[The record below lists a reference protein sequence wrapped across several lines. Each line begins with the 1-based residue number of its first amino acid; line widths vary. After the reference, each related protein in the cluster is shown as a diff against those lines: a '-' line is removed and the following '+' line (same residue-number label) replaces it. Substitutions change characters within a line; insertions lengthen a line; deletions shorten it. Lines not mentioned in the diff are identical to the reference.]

1 MKAAS
6 IKIVIAGASAFSV
19 PTVKKLNDLEYQI
32 VAVLTQP
39 DRAAGRGL
47 KQTKNP
53 VKLFAEK
60 AELTVLDFESL
71 DGENVF
77 ETIKKLSP
85 DLLITIAYGGLIP
98 QKILDIPRCES
109 INIHP
114 SLLPLWRGASPIQ
127 SAILNGDTKTGIS
140 LIRMTPELDAGPIFA
155 VTKTSI
161 DPEENTLTLSN
172 RLANMSATLMTD
184 KIEDIVNKNTFPNEQ
199 EHQKATYASKLTKQ
213 DAIINWTR
221 SASEILKKIKAFN
234 PWPVAHS
241 ILEQKNFRIWD
252 AKLSKQINDISK
264 PGSII
269 KTQSKEILVATGDR
283 MLSLIS
289 VQLEGRKK
297 MLAQDFFKGFACEG
311 KTLGQ

>member
-6 IKIVIAGASAFSV
+6 IKIVIAGASDFSV
-19 PTVKKLNDLEYQI
+19 PTIKRLNDLDYQI
-32 VAVLTQP
+32 AAVLTQP

-60 AELTVLDFESL
+60 AGLTLLDFESL

-155 VTKTSI
+155 VTETSI

-172 RLANMSATLMTD
+172 RLANMSAILMTD
-184 KIEDIVNKNTFPNEQ
+184 NIEDIVNKNTFPNEQ

-221 SASEILKKIKAFN
+221 PASEILKKIKAFN
-234 PWPVAHS
+234 PWPVARS
-241 ILEQKNFRIWD
+241 TLEQKNFRIWD

-269 KTQSKEILVATGDR
+269 KTQSKEILVATGDG

-297 MLAQDFFKGFACEG
+297 MHALDFFKGFAYEG
-311 KTLGQ
+311 KILGQ

>member
-1 MKAAS
+1 MKAAP

-19 PTVKKLNDLEYQI
+19 PTVKRLNDLDYQI
-32 VAVLTQP
+32 VAVMTQP

-60 AELTVLDFESL
+60 AGLRLLDFESL
-71 DGENVF
+71 DGKNVF

-109 INIHP
+109 INVHP

-127 SAILNGDTKTGIS
+127 SSILNGDTKTGIS
-140 LIRMTPELDAGPIFA
+140 LIRMTSELDAGPVFA
-155 VTKTSI
+155 VAETFI
-161 DPEENTLTLSN
+161 DPEENALALSS
-172 RLANMSATLMTD
+172 RLANMSARLITD
-184 KIEDIVNKNTFPNEQ
+184 NIVEIVNKNLLPNEQ
-199 EHQKATYASKLTKQ
+199 KHQKATYAPKLTKQ

-221 SASEILKKIKAFN
+221 PAPEILKKIKAFN
-234 PWPVAHS
+234 PWPIAHS

-252 AKLSKQINDISK
+252 AKLSKQTNDTLK

-269 KTQSKEILVATGDR
+269 KTSSNEILVTTGDG

-297 MLAQDFFKGFACEG
+297 MPALDFCKGFAYEG

>member
-1 MKAAS
+1 MKAAP

-19 PTVKKLNDLEYQI
+19 PTIKRLNDLDYQI
-32 VAVLTQP
+32 VAVMTQP

-53 VKLFAEK
+53 VKQFAEK
-60 AELTVLDFESL
+60 VGLTLLDFESL
-71 DGENVF
+71 ERENVF
-77 ETIKKLSP
+77 ATIKNLSP

-98 QKILDIPRCES
+98 QKILDIPHCES
-109 INIHP
+109 INVHP

-140 LIRMTPELDAGPIFA
+140 LIRMTSELDAGPVFA
-155 VTKTSI
+155 VAETFI
-161 DPEENTLTLSN
+161 DPEENALALSS
-172 RLANMSATLMTD
+172 RLANMSARLITD
-184 KIEDIVNKNTFPNEQ
+184 NIVEIVNKSLLPNEQ
-199 EHQKATYASKLTKQ
+199 KHQKATYAPKLTKQ

-221 SASEILKKIKAFN
+221 PAPEILKKIKAFN
-234 PWPVAHS
+234 PWPIAHS
-241 ILEQKNFRIWD
+241 MLEQKNFRIWD
-252 AKLSKQINDISK
+252 AKLSKQTNDTSK

-269 KTQSKEILVATGDR
+269 KTSSNEILVTTGDG

-297 MLAQDFFKGFACEG
+297 MPALDFCKGFAYEG

>member
-6 IKIVIAGASAFSV
+6 IKIIIAGASAFSV
-19 PTVKKLNDLEYQI
+19 PTIKRLNNLDYQI
-32 VAVLTQP
+32 VAVMTQP

-53 VKLFAEK
+53 VKQFAEK
-60 AELTVLDFESL
+60 VGLTLLDFESL
-71 DGENVF
+71 ERENVF
-77 ETIKKLSP
+77 ATIKNLSP

-98 QKILDIPRCES
+98 QKILDIPHCES
-109 INIHP
+109 INVHP

-127 SAILNGDTKTGIS
+127 SSILNGDTKTGIS
-140 LIRMTPELDAGPIFA
+140 LIRMTSELDAGPVFA
-155 VTKTSI
+155 VAETFI
-161 DPEENTLTLSN
+161 DPEENALALSS
-172 RLANMSATLMTD
+172 RLANMSARLITD
-184 KIEDIVNKNTFPNEQ
+184 NIVEIANKNLLPNEQ
-199 EHQKATYASKLTKQ
+199 KHQKATYAPKLTKQ

-221 SASEILKKIKAFN
+221 PAPEILKKIKAFN
-234 PWPVAHS
+234 PWPIAHS

-252 AKLSKQINDISK
+252 AKLSKQTNDTLK

-269 KTQSKEILVATGDR
+269 KTSSNEILVTTGDG

-297 MLAQDFFKGFACEG
+297 MPALDFCKGFAYEG

>member
-1 MKAAS
+1 MKAAP

-19 PTVKKLNDLEYQI
+19 PTVKRLNDLDYQI
-32 VAVLTQP
+32 VAVMTQP

-60 AELTVLDFESL
+60 AGLRLLDFESL
-71 DGENVF
+71 DGKNVF

-109 INIHP
+109 INVHP

-127 SAILNGDTKTGIS
+127 SAILNGDAKTGIS
-140 LIRMTPELDAGPIFA
+140 LIRMTSELDAGPIFA
-155 VTKTSI
+155 VAETSI
-161 DPEENTLTLSN
+161 DPEENALTLSN
-172 RLANMSATLMTD
+172 RLANMSAMLITNN
-184 KIEDIVNKNTFPNEQ
+184 IADIINKNTFPNEQ
-199 EHQKATYASKLTKQ
+199 EHQKATYAPKLTKQ

-221 SASEILKKIKAFN
+221 PAPEILKKIKAFN
-234 PWPVAHS
+234 PWPIAHS
-241 ILEQKNFRIWD
+241 MLEQKNFRIWD

-269 KTQSKEILVATGDR
+269 KTQSNEILVTAGDG
-283 MLSLIS
+283 MISLIS

-297 MLAQDFFKGFACEG
+297 MPALDFCKGFACEG

>member
-1 MKAAS
+1 MKAAP

-19 PTVKKLNDLEYQI
+19 PTIKRLNDLDYQI
-32 VAVLTQP
+32 VAVMTQP

-53 VKLFAEK
+53 VKQFAEK
-60 AELTVLDFESL
+60 VGLTLLDFESL
-71 DGENVF
+71 DRENVF
-77 ETIKKLSP
+77 ATIKNLSP

-98 QKILDIPRCES
+98 QKILDIPHCES
-109 INIHP
+109 INVHP

-127 SAILNGDTKTGIS
+127 SSILNGDTKTGIS
-140 LIRMTPELDAGPIFA
+140 LIRMTSELDAGPVFA
-155 VTKTSI
+155 VAETFI
-161 DPEENTLTLSN
+161 DPEENALALSS
-172 RLANMSATLMTD
+172 RLANMSARLITD
-184 KIEDIVNKNTFPNEQ
+184 NIVEIVNKSLLPNEQ
-199 EHQKATYASKLTKQ
+199 KHQKATYAPKLTKQ

-221 SASEILKKIKAFN
+221 PAPEILKKIKAFN
-234 PWPVAHS
+234 PWPIAHS
-241 ILEQKNFRIWD
+241 MLEQKNFRIWD
-252 AKLSKQINDISK
+252 AKLSKQTNDTSK

-269 KTQSKEILVATGDR
+269 KTSSNEILVTTGDG

-297 MLAQDFFKGFACEG
+297 MPALDFCKGFAYEG

>member
-19 PTVKKLNDLEYQI
+19 PTVKRLNDLDYQI
-32 VAVLTQP
+32 VAVVTQP

-60 AELTVLDFESL
+60 VGLTLLNFESL

-77 ETIKKLSP
+77 ETIKKLAP
-85 DLLITIAYGGLIP
+85 DLLITIAYGDLIP
-98 QKILDIPRCES
+98 KKILDIPRCES

-140 LIRMTPELDAGPIFA
+140 LIRMIPELDAGPIFA
-155 VTKTSI
+155 VTETPI
-161 DPEENTLTLSN
+161 EPEENTLTLSN
-172 RLANMSATLMTD
+172 RLANMSAILMTD
-184 KIEDIVNKNTFPNEQ
+184 KIEDIINKNIFPSEQ
-199 EHQKATYASKLTKQ
+199 QHQKATYAPKITKK
-213 DAIINWTR
+213 DAFINWTR
-221 SASEILKKIKAFN
+221 TAPEILKKIKAFN

-241 ILEQKNFRIWD
+241 VLEQQNFRIWD
-252 AKLSKQINDISK
+252 AKLSKQINYTSR
-264 PGSII
+264 PGAIT
-269 KTQSKEILVATGDR
+269 KTQSNEILVTTGDG

-289 VQLEGRKK
+289 VQLEGRKR
-297 MLAQDFFKGFACEG
+297 MRAQDFFKGFAYEG

>member
-1 MKAAS
+1 MKAAP

-19 PTVKKLNDLEYQI
+19 PTVKRLNNLDYQI
-32 VAVLTQP
+32 VAVMTQP

-60 AELTVLDFESL
+60 AGLRLLDFESL
-71 DGENVF
+71 DGKNVF

-98 QKILDIPRCES
+98 QKILDIPHCES
-109 INIHP
+109 INVHP

-127 SAILNGDTKTGIS
+127 SSILNGDTKTGIS
-140 LIRMTPELDAGPIFA
+140 LIRMTSELDAGPVFA
-155 VTKTSI
+155 VAETFI
-161 DPEENTLTLSN
+161 DPEENALALSS
-172 RLANMSATLMTD
+172 RLANMSARLITD
-184 KIEDIVNKNTFPNEQ
+184 NIVEIVNKNLLPNEQ
-199 EHQKATYASKLTKQ
+199 KHQKATYAPKLTKQ

-221 SASEILKKIKAFN
+221 PAPEILKKIKAFN
-234 PWPVAHS
+234 PWPIAHS

-252 AKLSKQINDISK
+252 AKLSKQTNDTLK

-269 KTQSKEILVATGDR
+269 KTSSNEILVTTGDG

-297 MLAQDFFKGFACEG
+297 MPALDFCKGFAYEG

>member
-19 PTVKKLNDLEYQI
+19 PTIKKLNDLEYQI

-140 LIRMTPELDAGPIFA
+140 LIRMIPELDAGPIFA
-155 VTKTSI
+155 VTETSI

-172 RLANMSATLMTD
+172 RLANMSAILMTD
-184 KIEDIVNKNTFPNEQ
+184 NIEDIVNKNIFPNEQ

-221 SASEILKKIKAFN
+221 PASEILKKIKAFN

-264 PGSII
+264 PGSIV
-269 KTQSKEILVATGDR
+269 KTQSNEILVATGDG

-297 MLAQDFFKGFACEG
+297 MHALDFFKGFAYEG
-311 KTLGQ
+311 KILGQ

>member
-1 MKAAS
+1 MKAAP

-19 PTVKKLNDLEYQI
+19 PTVKRLNDLDYQI
-32 VAVLTQP
+32 VAVMTQP

-60 AELTVLDFESL
+60 AGLRLLDFESL
-71 DGENVF
+71 DGKNVF

-109 INIHP
+109 INVHP

-127 SAILNGDTKTGIS
+127 SSILNGDTKTGIS
-140 LIRMTPELDAGPIFA
+140 LIRMTSELDAGPVFA
-155 VTKTSI
+155 VAETFI
-161 DPEENTLTLSN
+161 DPEENALALSS
-172 RLANMSATLMTD
+172 RLANMSARLITD
-184 KIEDIVNKNTFPNEQ
+184 NIVEIVNKSLLPNEQ
-199 EHQKATYASKLTKQ
+199 KHQKATYAPKLTKQ

-221 SASEILKKIKAFN
+221 PAPEILKKIKAFN
-234 PWPVAHS
+234 PWPIAHS
-241 ILEQKNFRIWD
+241 MLEQKNFRIWD
-252 AKLSKQINDISK
+252 AKLSKQTNDTSK

-269 KTQSKEILVATGDR
+269 KTSSNEILVTTGDG

-297 MLAQDFFKGFACEG
+297 MPALDFCKGFACEG

>member
-1 MKAAS
+1 MKAAP

-19 PTVKKLNDLEYQI
+19 PTVKRLNNLDYQI
-32 VAVLTQP
+32 VAVMTQP

-60 AELTVLDFESL
+60 AGLRLLDFESL
-71 DGENVF
+71 DGKNVF

-109 INIHP
+109 INVHP

-127 SAILNGDTKTGIS
+127 SAILNGDAKTGIS
-140 LIRMTPELDAGPIFA
+140 LIRMTSELDAGPIFA
-155 VTKTSI
+155 VAETSI
-161 DPEENTLTLSN
+161 DPEENALTLSN
-172 RLANMSATLMTD
+172 RLANMSAMLITNN
-184 KIEDIVNKNTFPNEQ
+184 IADIINKNTFPNEQ
-199 EHQKATYASKLTKQ
+199 EHQKATYAPKLTKQ

-221 SASEILKKIKAFN
+221 PAPEILKKIKAFN
-234 PWPVAHS
+234 PWPIAHS
-241 ILEQKNFRIWD
+241 MLEQKNFRIWD

-269 KTQSKEILVATGDR
+269 KTQSNEILVTTGDG
-283 MLSLIS
+283 MISLIS

-297 MLAQDFFKGFACEG
+297 MPALDFCKGFACEG

>member
-1 MKAAS
+1 MKAAP

-19 PTVKKLNDLEYQI
+19 PTVKRLNDLDYQI
-32 VAVLTQP
+32 AAVLTQP

-60 AELTVLDFESL
+60 AGLTLLDFESL

-77 ETIKKLSP
+77 ETIKKLAP

-155 VTKTSI
+155 VTETSI

-172 RLANMSATLMTD
+172 RLANMSAILMTD
-184 KIEDIVNKNTFPNEQ
+184 NIEDIVNKNTFPNEQ

-264 PGSII
+264 PGSIV
-269 KTQSKEILVATGDR
+269 KTQSNEILVATGDG

-297 MLAQDFFKGFACEG
+297 MPALDFFKGFAYEG

>member
-1 MKAAS
+1 MKAAP

-19 PTVKKLNDLEYQI
+19 PTVKRLNNLDYQI
-32 VAVLTQP
+32 VAVMTQP

-60 AELTVLDFESL
+60 AGLRLLDFESL
-71 DGENVF
+71 DGKNVF

-109 INIHP
+109 INVHP

-127 SAILNGDTKTGIS
+127 SAILNGDAKTGIS
-140 LIRMTPELDAGPIFA
+140 LIRMTSELDAGPIFA
-155 VTKTSI
+155 VAETSI
-161 DPEENTLTLSN
+161 DPEENALTLSN
-172 RLANMSATLMTD
+172 RLANMSAMLITD
-184 KIEDIVNKNTFPNEQ
+184 NIADIINKNTFPNEQ
-199 EHQKATYASKLTKQ
+199 EHQKATYAPKLTKQ

-221 SASEILKKIKAFN
+221 PAPEILKKIKAFN
-234 PWPVAHS
+234 PWPIAHAM
-241 ILEQKNFRIWD
+241 LEQKNFRIWD

-264 PGSII
+264 PGYII
-269 KTQSKEILVATGDR
+269 KTQSNEILVTTGDG
-283 MLSLIS
+283 MISLIS

-297 MLAQDFFKGFACEG
+297 MPALDFCKGFACEG

>member
-6 IKIVIAGASAFSV
+6 IKIIIAGASAFSV
-19 PTVKKLNDLEYQI
+19 PTIKRLNNLDYQI
-32 VAVLTQP
+32 VAVMTQP

-53 VKLFAEK
+53 VKQFAEK
-60 AELTVLDFESL
+60 VGLTLLDFESL
-71 DGENVF
+71 ERENVF
-77 ETIKKLSP
+77 AIIKNLSP
-85 DLLITIAYGGLIP
+85 DLLITIAYAGLIP
-98 QKILDIPRCES
+98 QKILDIPHCES
-109 INIHP
+109 INVHP

-127 SAILNGDTKTGIS
+127 SSILNGDTKTGIS
-140 LIRMTPELDAGPIFA
+140 LIRMTSELDAGPVFA
-155 VTKTSI
+155 VAETFI
-161 DPEENTLTLSN
+161 DPEENALALSS
-172 RLANMSATLMTD
+172 RLANMSARLITD
-184 KIEDIVNKNTFPNEQ
+184 NIVEIANKNLLPNEQ
-199 EHQKATYASKLTKQ
+199 KHQKATYAPKLTKQ

-221 SASEILKKIKAFN
+221 PAPEILKKIKAFN
-234 PWPVAHS
+234 PWPIAHS

-252 AKLSKQINDISK
+252 AKLSKQTNDTLK

-269 KTQSKEILVATGDR
+269 KTSSNEILVTTGDG

-297 MLAQDFFKGFACEG
+297 MPALDFCKGFAYEG

>member
-1 MKAAS
+1 MKAGP

-19 PTVKKLNDLEYQI
+19 PTVKRLNNLDYQI
-32 VAVLTQP
+32 VAVMTQP

-60 AELTVLDFESL
+60 AGLRLLDFESL
-71 DGENVF
+71 DGKNVF

-109 INIHP
+109 INVHP

-127 SAILNGDTKTGIS
+127 SAILNGDAKTGIS
-140 LIRMTPELDAGPIFA
+140 LIRMTSELDAGPIFA
-155 VTKTSI
+155 VAETSI
-161 DPEENTLTLSN
+161 DPEENALTLSN
-172 RLANMSATLMTD
+172 RLANMSAMLITNN
-184 KIEDIVNKNTFPNEQ
+184 IADIINKNTFPNEQ
-199 EHQKATYASKLTKQ
+199 EHQKATYAPKLTKQ

-221 SASEILKKIKAFN
+221 PAPEILKKIKAFN
-234 PWPVAHS
+234 PWPIAHS
-241 ILEQKNFRIWD
+241 MLEQKNFRIWD

-264 PGSII
+264 PGYII
-269 KTQSKEILVATGDR
+269 KTQSNEILVTTGDG
-283 MLSLIS
+283 MISLIS

-297 MLAQDFFKGFACEG
+297 MPALDFCKGFAYEG
-311 KTLGQ
+311 KTLG

>member
-1 MKAAS
+1 MKAAP

-19 PTVKKLNDLEYQI
+19 PTVKRLNDLDYQI
-32 VAVLTQP
+32 VAVMTQP

-60 AELTVLDFESL
+60 AGLRLLDFESL
-71 DGENVF
+71 DGKNVF

-109 INIHP
+109 INVHP

-127 SAILNGDTKTGIS
+127 SAILNGDAKTGIS
-140 LIRMTPELDAGPIFA
+140 LIRMTSELDAGPIFA
-155 VTKTSI
+155 VAETSI
-161 DPEENTLTLSN
+161 DPEENALTLSN
-172 RLANMSATLMTD
+172 RLANMSAMLITNN
-184 KIEDIVNKNTFPNEQ
+184 IADIINKNTFPNEQ
-199 EHQKATYASKLTKQ
+199 EHQKATYAPKLTKQ

-221 SASEILKKIKAFN
+221 PASEILKKIKAFN
-234 PWPVAHS
+234 PWPIAHS
-241 ILEQKNFRIWD
+241 MLEQKNFRIWD

-269 KTQSKEILVATGDR
+269 KTQSNEILVTAGDG
-283 MLSLIS
+283 MISLIS

-297 MLAQDFFKGFACEG
+297 MPALDFCKGFAYEG
-311 KTLGQ
+311 KTLG

>member
-19 PTVKKLNDLEYQI
+19 PTIKKLNDLEYQI

-140 LIRMTPELDAGPIFA
+140 LIRMIPELDAGPIFA
-155 VTKTSI
+155 VTETSI

-172 RLANMSATLMTD
+172 RLANMSAILMTD
-184 KIEDIVNKNTFPNEQ
+184 NIEDIVNKNTFPNEQ

>member
-1 MKAAS
+1 MKAGP

-19 PTVKKLNDLEYQI
+19 PTVKRLNNLDYQI
-32 VAVLTQP
+32 VAVMTQP

-60 AELTVLDFESL
+60 AGLRLLDFESL
-71 DGENVF
+71 ERENVF
-77 ETIKKLSP
+77 ATIKNLSP
-85 DLLITIAYGGLIP
+85 DLLITIAYAGLIP
-98 QKILDIPRCES
+98 QKILDIPHCES
-109 INIHP
+109 INVHP

-127 SAILNGDTKTGIS
+127 SAILNGDAKTGIS
-140 LIRMTPELDAGPIFA
+140 LIRMTSELDAGPIFA
-155 VTKTSI
+155 VAETSI
-161 DPEENTLTLSN
+161 DPEENALTLSN
-172 RLANMSATLMTD
+172 RLANMSAMLITNN
-184 KIEDIVNKNTFPNEQ
+184 IADIINKNTFPNEQ

-241 ILEQKNFRIWD
+241 ILEQRIFRIWD

-269 KTQSKEILVATGDR
+269 KTQSKEILVATGDG

-297 MLAQDFFKGFACEG
+297 MPALDFFKGFAYEG

>member
-60 AELTVLDFESL
+60 AGLTVLDFESL
-71 DGENVF
+71 DGKNVF

-109 INIHP
+109 INVHP

-127 SAILNGDTKTGIS
+127 SAILNGDAKTGIS
-140 LIRMTPELDAGPIFA
+140 LIRMTSELDAGPIFA
-155 VTKTSI
+155 VAETSI
-161 DPEENTLTLSN
+161 DPEENALTLSN
-172 RLANMSATLMTD
+172 RLANMSAMLITNN
-184 KIEDIVNKNTFPNEQ
+184 IADIINKNTFPNEQ
-199 EHQKATYASKLTKQ
+199 EHQKATYAPKLTKQ

-221 SASEILKKIKAFN
+221 PAPEILKKIKAFN
-234 PWPVAHS
+234 PWPIAHS
-241 ILEQKNFRIWD
+241 MLEQKNFRIWD

-269 KTQSKEILVATGDR
+269 KTQSNEILVTTGDG
-283 MLSLIS
+283 MISLIS

-297 MLAQDFFKGFACEG
+297 MPALDFCKGFACEG

>member
-6 IKIVIAGASAFSV
+6 IKIIIAGAAAFSV

-60 AELTVLDFESL
+60 AGLTVLDFESL

-77 ETIKKLSP
+77 ETITKLSP

-98 QKILDIPRCES
+98 QKILDIPRCEP

-155 VTKTSI
+155 VTETSI

-199 EHQKATYASKLTKQ
+199 EHQKATHASKLTKQ

-221 SASEILKKIKAFN
+221 PASEILKKIKAFN
-234 PWPVAHS
+234 PWPVARS
-241 ILEQKNFRIWD
+241 TLEQKNFRIWD

-269 KTQSKEILVATGDR
+269 KTQSKEILVATGDG

-289 VQLEGRKK
+289 VQIEGRKK
-297 MLAQDFFKGFACEG
+297 MPALDFFKGFAYEG
-311 KTLGQ
+311 KTLGK

>member
-6 IKIVIAGASAFSV
+6 IKIIIAGAAAFSV

-47 KQTKNP
+47 KKTKNP
-53 VKLFAEK
+53 VKLFAEN
-60 AELTVLDFESL
+60 AGLIVLDFESL

-98 QKILDIPRCES
+98 QKILDIPRCEP

-155 VTKTSI
+155 VTETSI

-221 SASEILKKIKAFN
+221 PASEILKKIKAFN
-234 PWPVAHS
+234 PWPVARS
-241 ILEQKNFRIWD
+241 TLEQKNFRIWD
-252 AKLSKQINDISK
+252 AKLSKQKNDISM

-269 KTQSKEILVATGDR
+269 KSQSKQILVATGDG

-297 MLAQDFFKGFACEG
+297 MPALDFFKGFAYEG
-311 KTLGQ
+311 KSLGQ

>member
-6 IKIVIAGASAFSV
+6 IKIIIAGASAFSV
-19 PTVKKLNDLEYQI
+19 PTIKRLNNLDYQI
-32 VAVLTQP
+32 VAVMTQP

-53 VKLFAEK
+53 VKQFAEK
-60 AELTVLDFESL
+60 VGLTLLDFESL
-71 DGENVF
+71 DRENVF
-77 ETIKKLSP
+77 ATIKNLSP

-98 QKILDIPRCES
+98 QKILDIPHCES
-109 INIHP
+109 INVHP

-127 SAILNGDTKTGIS
+127 SAILKGDTKTGIS
-140 LIRMTPELDAGPIFA
+140 LIRMTSELDAGPVFA
-155 VTKTSI
+155 VAETFI
-161 DPEENTLTLSN
+161 DPEENALALSS
-172 RLANMSATLMTD
+172 RLANMSARLITD
-184 KIEDIVNKNTFPNEQ
+184 NIVEIVNKNLLPNEQ
-199 EHQKATYASKLTKQ
+199 KHQKATYAPKLTKQ

-221 SASEILKKIKAFN
+221 PAPEILKKIKAFN
-234 PWPVAHS
+234 PWPIAHS

-252 AKLSKQINDISK
+252 AKLSKQTNDTLK

-269 KTQSKEILVATGDR
+269 KTSSNEILVTTGDG

-297 MLAQDFFKGFACEG
+297 MPALDFCKGFAYEG

>member
-1 MKAAS
+1 MKAAP

-19 PTVKKLNDLEYQI
+19 PTVKRLNDLDYQI
-32 VAVLTQP
+32 VAVMTQP

-60 AELTVLDFESL
+60 AGLRLLDFESL
-71 DGENVF
+71 DGKNVF

-109 INIHP
+109 INVHP

-155 VTKTSI
+155 VTETSI

-184 KIEDIVNKNTFPNEQ
+184 KIEDIVNKNTVPNEQ
-199 EHQKATYASKLTKQ
+199 EHQKATHASKLTKQ

-221 SASEILKKIKAFN
+221 PASEILKKIKAFN
-234 PWPVAHS
+234 PWPVARS

-269 KTQSKEILVATGDR
+269 KTQSKEILVATGDG

-297 MLAQDFFKGFACEG
+297 MPALDFFKGFAYEG

>member
-155 VTKTSI
+155 VTETSI

-184 KIEDIVNKNTFPNEQ
+184 NIEDIVNKNTFPNEQ

-264 PGSII
+264 PGSIV
-269 KTQSKEILVATGDR
+269 KAQSNEILVATGDG
-283 MLSLIS
+283 MLSLIT

-297 MLAQDFFKGFACEG
+297 MHALDFFKGFAYEG
-311 KTLGQ
+311 KILGQ

>member
-6 IKIVIAGASAFSV
+6 IKIIIAGAAAFSV

-47 KQTKNP
+47 KKTKNP
-53 VKLFAEK
+53 VKLFAEN
-60 AELTVLDFESL
+60 AGLTVLDFESL

-109 INIHP
+109 INVHP

-155 VTKTSI
+155 VTETSI

-172 RLANMSATLMTD
+172 RLANMSAILMTD
-184 KIEDIVNKNTFPNEQ
+184 NIEDIVNKNTFPNEQ

-221 SASEILKKIKAFN
+221 PASEILKKIKAFN
-234 PWPVAHS
+234 PWPIAHS

-264 PGSII
+264 PGSIV
-269 KTQSKEILVATGDR
+269 KTQSNKILVATGDG

-297 MLAQDFFKGFACEG
+297 MHALDFFKGFAYEG
-311 KTLGQ
+311 KILGQ

>member
-1 MKAAS
+1 MESAS

-19 PTVKKLNDLEYQI
+19 PTVKRLNDLDYQI
-32 VAVLTQP
+32 VAVVTQP

-60 AELTVLDFESL
+60 AGLMLLDFESL

-127 SAILNGDTKTGIS
+127 SAILNGDAKTGIS
-140 LIRMTPELDAGPIFA
+140 LIRMTPELDAGPVFA
-155 VTKTSI
+155 VTETPI
-161 DPEENTLTLSN
+161 DPEENALTLSN
-172 RLANMSATLMTD
+172 RLAKMSVMLITD
-184 KIEDIVNKNTFPNEQ
+184 KIEDIVKKNIFPNEQ
-199 EHQKATYASKLTKQ
+199 QHHKATYAPKLTKK

-221 SASEILKKIKAFN
+221 PASEILKKIKAFN
-234 PWPVAHS
+234 PWPIAHT

-252 AKLSKQINDISK
+252 AKPSKQKNYTSRS
-264 PGSII
+264 GSII
-269 KTQSKEILVATGDR
+269 KTTSNEILVTTGDG

-297 MLAQDFFKGFACEG
+297 MPALDFFKGFSYEG

>member
-1 MKAAS
+1 MKAAP

-19 PTVKKLNDLEYQI
+19 PTVKRLNDLDYQI
-32 VAVLTQP
+32 VAVMTQP

-60 AELTVLDFESL
+60 AGLRLLDFESL
-71 DGENVF
+71 DGKNVF

-109 INIHP
+109 INVHP

-127 SAILNGDTKTGIS
+127 SAILNGDAKTGIS
-140 LIRMTPELDAGPIFA
+140 LIRMTSELDAGPIFA
-155 VTKTSI
+155 VAETSI
-161 DPEENTLTLSN
+161 DPEENALTLSN
-172 RLANMSATLMTD
+172 RLANMSAMLITNN
-184 KIEDIVNKNTFPNEQ
+184 IADIINKNTFPNEQ
-199 EHQKATYASKLTKQ
+199 EHQKATYAPKLTKQ

-221 SASEILKKIKAFN
+221 PAPEILKKIKAFN
-234 PWPVAHS
+234 PWPIAHS
-241 ILEQKNFRIWD
+241 MLEQKNFRIWD

-264 PGSII
+264 PGYII
-269 KTQSKEILVATGDR
+269 KTQSNEILVTTGDG
-283 MLSLIS
+283 MISLIS

-297 MLAQDFFKGFACEG
+297 MPALDFCKGFACEG

>member
-1 MKAAS
+1 MKPTL
-6 IKIVIAGASAFSV
+6 IKIVIAGASDFSV
-19 PTVKKLNDLEYQI
+19 PTVKRLNDLDYQI

-53 VKLFAEK
+53 VKLLAEK
-60 AELTVLDFESL
+60 MSLTVLDFKSL

-127 SAILNGDTKTGIS
+127 SAILNGDAKTGIS
-140 LIRMTPELDAGPIFA
+140 LIRMTSELDAGPIFA
-155 VTKTSI
+155 TTETPI
-161 DPEENTLTLSN
+161 APEENAQRLSN
-172 RLANMSATLMTD
+172 RLARMSAILTTNN
-184 KIEDIVNKNTFPNEQ
+184 IEDIVNKNILPDEQ
-199 EHQKATYASKLTKQ
+199 QHQNATYAPKLTKK
-213 DAIINWTR
+213 DAIINWSR
-221 SASEILKKIKAFN
+221 PAPEILKKIKAFN
-234 PWPVAHS
+234 PWPIAYTM
-241 ILEQKNFRIWD
+241 LEQKNFRIWD
-252 AKLSKQINDISK
+252 AKPSKQINFTSR

-269 KTQSKEILVATGDR
+269 SNKLNEMLVTTGDE
-283 MLSLIS
+283 MLLLTT

-297 MLAQDFFKGFACEG
+297 MPALDFLKGFAYEG
-311 KTLGQ
+311 KILGK

>member
-1 MKAAS
+1 MKAAP

-19 PTVKKLNDLEYQI
+19 PTVKRLNDLDYQI

-60 AELTVLDFESL
+60 AGLTLLDFESL

-140 LIRMTPELDAGPIFA
+140 LIRMTPRA
-155 VTKTSI
+155 
-161 DPEENTLTLSN
+161 
-172 RLANMSATLMTD
+172 RC
-184 KIEDIVNKNTFPNEQ
+184 
-199 EHQKATYASKLTKQ
+199 
-213 DAIINWTR
+213 
-221 SASEILKKIKAFN
+221 
-234 PWPVAHS
+234 WPYFCC
-241 ILEQKNFRIWD
+241 N
-252 AKLSKQINDISK
+252 
-264 PGSII
+264 
-269 KTQSKEILVATGDR
+269 
-283 MLSLIS
+283 
-289 VQLEGRKK
+289 
-297 MLAQDFFKGFACEG
+297 
-311 KTLGQ
+311 

>member
-1 MKAAS
+1 MKAAP

-19 PTVKKLNDLEYQI
+19 PTVKRLNDLDYQI
-32 VAVLTQP
+32 VAVMTQP

-60 AELTVLDFESL
+60 AGLRLLDFESL
-71 DGENVF
+71 DGKNVF

-109 INIHP
+109 INVHP

-127 SAILNGDTKTGIS
+127 SAILNGDAKTGIS
-140 LIRMTPELDAGPIFA
+140 LIRMTSELDAGPIFA
-155 VTKTSI
+155 VAETSI
-161 DPEENTLTLSN
+161 DPEENALTLSN
-172 RLANMSATLMTD
+172 RLANMSAMLITNN
-184 KIEDIVNKNTFPNEQ
+184 IADIINKNTFPNEQ
-199 EHQKATYASKLTKQ
+199 EHQKATYAPKLTKQ

-221 SASEILKKIKAFN
+221 PAPEILKKIKAFN
-234 PWPVAHS
+234 PWPIAHS
-241 ILEQKNFRIWD
+241 MLEQKNFRIWD

-264 PGSII
+264 PGYII
-269 KTQSKEILVATGDR
+269 KTQSNEILVTTGDG
-283 MLSLIS
+283 MISLIS

-297 MLAQDFFKGFACEG
+297 MPALDFCKGFAYKG